1 MSADA
6 GTTTVIVTVDDA
18 VVRCTLSGVDR
29 QGTDPVV
36 LLPGLG
42 GSTEREFSFLRPLL
56 ARASRVLAVDLN
68 YAAAAPADLAPVLG
82 QLAAV
87 LRQVV
92 PGRRVTLVG
101 FSVGATVAAAF
112 AETSPEVASL
122 VLVAPVLRASD
133 RHRRVAALRSL
144 LATGDPEA
152 LRSLDLFAAHSPSFL
167 QARLPEPFAANED
180 ENADTAAKHQLF
192 VGTDLAESVRKVT
205 VPTLVVGATQD
216 DLAGIDQA
224 RMFFASLPN
233 ARYAEIDSGHAVLA
247 ERPAEV
253 LALIREFAAHPLRHR
268 AGSVLERARP

>member
-1 MSADA
+1 MSTDA

-29 QGTDPVV
+29 EGRDPVV

-56 ARASRVLAVDLN
+56 ARTSRVLAVDLH

-112 AETSPEVASL
+112 AETSPEVTSL

-268 AGSVLERARP
+268 AGSVLEGARP